1 LSLSVFLVVAS
12 AGLAGE
18 TASGTPTPVAGISI
32 SPTNPPLTVKFIAQ
46 ASGFAGAVTSHTWTF
61 GDGASKTTS
70 VNTVEHTYASASTFQ
85 VSVSETD
92 TQGESATATGTLE
105 LLNCPVGMGQCSG
118 MLQTGGLV
126 QSLSA
131 MGAISPTAPADLD
144 LFTGPF
150 GFPNCDSEIH
160 AAAALTDSGFIG
172 NLTVPLVYL
181 TSYPDLARTTCFS
194 SEVAFVDAAGNLV
207 HSGPLPMC
215 QVAVPVPPCVLSI
228 NISGTLVTKVLLVP
242 PGDPRIGAP

>member
-1 LSLSVFLVVAS
+1 LLSLFLVVAS
-12 AGLAGE
+12 AGLAGG
-18 TASGTPTPVAGISI
+18 TASGAPTPVAGISI

-46 ASGFAGAVTSHTWTF
+46 ASGFAGAVTSYSWTF
-61 GDGASKTTS
+61 GDGASQTTS
-70 VNTVEHTYASASTFQ
+70 VSTVQHTYASASTFD

-105 LLNCPVGMGQCSG
+105 LLNCPVGVGKCSG
-118 MLQTGGLV
+118 TLETADLLQT
-126 QSLSA
+126 LSA
-131 MGAISPTAPADLD
+131 SGPISPTAPADLD

-150 GFPNCDSEIH
+150 GFPNCDSVIH
-160 AAAALTDSGFIG
+160 AAMGLTDSGFIG

-181 TSYPDLARTTCFS
+181 TSDPDQALTTCFS
-194 SEVAFVDAAGNLV
+194 SEVPFVDAAGMVV

-215 QVAVPVPPCVLSI
+215 LVAALVPPCVLSI

-242 PGDPRIGAP
+242 PGDPRIGGA